1 MMMKELDISESEEEE
16 DDNLT
21 VQTENQVSKRA
32 AKEASNVTVDSS
44 EDEGL

>member
-21 VQTENQVSKRA
+21 VQTENQVSKRV